1 MKKIAVILS
10 GSGVFDGA
18 EIHESVLA
26 LHAVEKQGASWHCFA
41 PNIDQLH
48 VINHKT
54 GEEMDEQRNVLVEAA
69 RIARGN
75 IEDVAKLNVED
86 YDALLVPG
94 GFGAAKNLTDFAVS
108 GAECSINTHV
118 ASACRAFAQANKPAG
133 YLCIAPTIIPMIYG
147 QGVKGTIGNDE
158 ATAAAFNAL
167 GGEHVKCC
175 VDDIVVDEQNLVLST
190 PAYMLAENISQA
202 ASGIDKLVE
211 RLVKLAQLSYV
222 MAPIHVLWIG
232 AFQFSQSNMNLI

>member
-1 MKKIAVILS
+1 MKKVAVILS

-26 LHAVEKQGASWHCFA
+26 LHAIEKQGATWHCFA

-54 GEEMDEQRNVLVEAA
+54 GEEMDETRNVLVESA
-69 RIARGN
+69 RIARGR
-75 IEDVAKLNVED
+75 IEDVAKLNVDD
-86 YDALLVPG
+86 YDALLLPG
-94 GFGAAKNLTDFAVS
+94 GFGAAKNLTDFAIK

-118 ASACRAFAQANKPAG
+118 ASACRAFAQARKPAG

-147 QGVKGTIGNDE
+147 QGVQATVGNDA
-158 ATAAAFNAL
+158 ATAAAFNTL
-167 GGEHVKCC
+167 GGQHVESP
-175 VDDIVVDEQNLVLST
+175 VDEVVFDKEHLVLST

-202 ASGIDKLVE
+202 AVGIEALVE
-211 RLVKLAQLSYV
+211 KLIALS
-222 MAPIHVLWIG
+222 
-232 AFQFSQSNMNLI
+232 

>member
-54 GEEMDEQRNVLVEAA
+54 GEEMNEQRNVLVEAA

-75 IEDVAKLNVED
+75 IEDVAKLNVEE

-167 GGEHVKCC
+167 GGEHVNCD
-175 VDDIVVDEQNLVLST
+175 VSDIVVDEQNLVLST

-211 RLVKLAQLSYV
+211 RLVKLA
-222 MAPIHVLWIG
+222 
-232 AFQFSQSNMNLI
+232 

>member
-1 MKKIAVILS
+1 MKNVAVILS

-26 LHAVEKQGASWHCFA
+26 LHAIEKQGATWHCFA

-54 GEEMDEQRNVLVEAA
+54 GEEMDETRNVLVESA
-69 RIARGN
+69 RIARGR
-75 IEDVAKLNVED
+75 IEDVAKLNVDD
-86 YDALLVPG
+86 YDALLLPG
-94 GFGAAKNLTDFAVS
+94 GFGAAKNLTDFAIK

-118 ASACRAFAQANKPAG
+118 ASACRAFAQARKPAG

-147 QGVKGTIGNDE
+147 QGVQATIGNDA
-158 ATAAAFNAL
+158 ATAAAFNTL
-167 GGEHVKCC
+167 GGQHVESP
-175 VDDIVVDEQNLVLST
+175 VDEVVFDKEHLVLST

-202 ASGIDKLVE
+202 AVGIE
-211 RLVKLAQLSYV
+211 ALVKKLIALS
-222 MAPIHVLWIG
+222 
-232 AFQFSQSNMNLI
+232 

>member
-54 GEEMDEQRNVLVEAA
+54 GEEMDERRNVLVEAA

-75 IEDVAKLNVED
+75 IEDVAKLNAEE

-167 GGEHVKCC
+167 GGEHVDCD
-175 VDDIVVDEQNLVLST
+175 VSDIVVDEQNLVLST
-190 PAYMLAENISQA
+190 PAYMLAESISQA
-202 ASGIDKLVE
+202 ASGIDKLVD
-211 RLVKLAQLSYV
+211 RLVKLA
-222 MAPIHVLWIG
+222 
-232 AFQFSQSNMNLI
+232 

>member
-75 IEDVAKLNVED
+75 IEDVAKLNVEE

-133 YLCIAPTIIPMIYG
+133 YLCIAPTIIPMIYD

-167 GGEHVKCC
+167 GGEHVNCD
-175 VDDIVVDEQNLVLST
+175 VSDIVVDEQNLVLST

-211 RLVKLAQLSYV
+211 HLVKLA
-222 MAPIHVLWIG
+222 
-232 AFQFSQSNMNLI
+232 

>member
-1 MKKIAVILS
+1 MKKVAVILS

-26 LHAVEKQGASWHCFA
+26 LHAIEKQGATWHCFA

-54 GEEMDEQRNVLVEAA
+54 GEEMDETRNVLVESA
-69 RIARGN
+69 RIARGR
-75 IEDVAKLNVED
+75 IEDVAKLNVDD
-86 YDALLVPG
+86 YDALLLPG
-94 GFGAAKNLTDFAVS
+94 GFGAAKNLTDFAIK

-118 ASACRAFAQANKPAG
+118 ASACRAFAQARKPAG

-147 QGVKGTIGNDE
+147 QGVQATIGNDA
-158 ATAAAFNAL
+158 ATAAAFNTL
-167 GGEHVKCC
+167 GGQHVESP
-175 VDDIVVDEQNLVLST
+175 VDEVVFDKEHLVLST

-202 ASGIDKLVE
+202 AVGIDALVE
-211 RLVKLAQLSYV
+211 KLIALS
-222 MAPIHVLWIG
+222 
-232 AFQFSQSNMNLI
+232 